1 MTGPDP
7 AFIAEMDWHNVSR
20 LLFALWLILGSGLG
34 FGVSM
39 LLAHGM
45 LPSLAAT
52 RDIPAAAAARARPPL
67 YAAGAAFLGLALF
80 GVLLM
85 VDRLEVISTIYYNGA
100 Q

>member
-7 AFIAEMDWHNVSR
+7 AFITETDWHAVSQ

-34 FGVSM
+34 FGASM

-45 LPSLAAT
+45 LPSLASP
-52 RDIPAAAAARARPPL
+52 RDIPASVASRARRPL
-67 YAAGAAFLGLALF
+67 YGAGAAFLGLALF

-85 VDRLEVISTIYYNGA
+85 IDRLEVISTIYYNGA